1 VDESVE
7 KISWERPHTSGRSV
21 RYIGMNNNNPK
32 GNDMKT
38 EKFHVVALT
47 KQEVYFLTMALGAQT
62 IKDIQEQDDP
72 ETDEYRREALAE
84 RSGVAVRLA
93 RVFGAIN
100 DQITA
105 EYEESVVRESVTNL
119 EKEIEDLLK

>member
-1 VDESVE
+1 M
-7 KISWERPHTSGRSV
+7 
-21 RYIGMNNNNPK
+21 RYMGMNNNNPK

-47 KQEVYFLTMALGAQT
+47 KQEVYFLTIALGAQT
-62 IKDIQEQDDP
+62 IKDIQEQNDP
-72 ETDEYRREALAE
+72 ETDEYRGEVLAE

-105 EYEESVVRESVTNL
+105 EYEESVVQESVTNL

>member
-1 VDESVE
+1 M
-7 KISWERPHTSGRSV
+7 
-21 RYIGMNNNNPK
+21 RYIGMSNNNPK

-47 KQEVYFLTMALGAQT
+47 KQEVYLLTIALGAQT

-105 EYEESVVRESVTNL
+105 EYEESVVQESVTNL